1 VRVQDG
7 LETTLI
13 GALGAAAGIAAVAAA
28 QPILGLAAGGLAL
41 GAGLLGR
48 RADEPAGSDAAATH
62 QAQADA
68 ARLTELNE
76 ELTLAKL
83 REQAL
88 HQRIELLENAAR
100 AAASSAAG
108 LTAGPLGQH
117 EPAGG
122 VDAQHLLTDPETGLF
137 SEAYFEVALE
147 ARIAAARRRLRPVA
161 LVLLDVVQGR
171 PTGTTVP
178 AEPDLVT
185 SALRRTLRE
194 ADTACRLGDGRFA
207 LVLEDTPEN
216 GAIWTVERIRNHL
229 ADSGSTHTVWAGV
242 ACYPAHAF
250 DKAEILTQAEDA
262 LRQARSWA
270 QDRIE
275 VATAD

>member
-1 VRVQDG
+1 MQAQG
-7 LETTLI
+7 LQSVLV
-13 GALGAAAGIAAVAAA
+13 GALGAVTGVAAVATA
-28 QPILGLAAGGLAL
+28 QPLLGLAAGGLAL
-41 GAGLLGR
+41 GAGVMGR
-48 RADEPAGSDAAATH
+48 KGSSATTAVATTDPALDAV
-62 QAQADA
+62 
-68 ARLTELNE
+68 RITELDE
-76 ELTLAKL
+76 ELTMARL
-83 REQAL
+83 REQAMQ
-88 HQRIELLENAAR
+88 QRIELLENAAR

-108 LTAGPLGQH
+108 MAPGPLSQTG
-117 EPAGG
+117 PTNTRAG
-122 VDAQHLLTDPETGLF
+122 QHLLTDALTGLF

-161 LVLLDVVQGR
+161 LVLLDVVEGR
-171 PTGTTVP
+171 PSEITK
-178 AEPDLVT
+178 AANADLVT

-194 ADTACRLGDGRFA
+194 ADTACRLDDGRYA

-229 ADSGSTHTVWAGV
+229 AESGTAHTVWAGV

-250 DKAEILTQAEDA
+250 DKVEILSQAEEA

-275 VATAD
+275 IATAD